1 MAKNLTTTCVQH
13 PDPTRES
20 MILTPRQIL
29 PRLVRS
35 ALVAST
41 LAAFPTSTAL
51 AHQTWEL
58 RSGVL
63 SGSSTPTRAVYSG
76 GRFLVFSAG
85 ATTTSTYWH
94 SAAGTAAWSFASLP
108 SPPSNYNVQGAAA
121 GNGRVVISGPSNTIY
136 TTTTASVAGLPD
148 TAIDWTKRNPV
159 SRSSLNPD
167 LYGVRFLNGR
177 FIMGTA
183 PYTEPNLPLQYSEIL
198 TSTDGETWTSHKIM
212 ATALGNTTFQP
223 RDFAFMP
230 GATAGTGTWVVTA
243 NNTGRIY
250 LLPENLSSA
259 TAVTLTSI
267 GSSQRVAFA
276 AGKFVM
282 VTANGAI
289 HTSTN
294 GTSWTQRSTLPVAT
308 ASLND
313 VFHDGERFVAVGATV
328 TGSNPQNPA
337 ILHSTDGETWTQAT
351 TVPGTTFAMTSV
363 IRADGLWL
371 ATGASRT
378 VITSGTASVGLP
390 VISGG
395 PFPQDAN
402 AGQTV
407 TLSATVTGNPA
418 STYQWL
424 RNGTAVTDG
433 TTASGSAISGA
444 TTASITITGISVTDA
459 GEYMLRATNNVG
471 VTNSTAVRLSVS
483 VASNGAILTPY
494 GTSNTLGGTLVPG
507 ASPVQAVGVAGSPAT
522 FTIGSGIDYLPNTFV
537 NPSTYNQTGGTNP
550 AGTKVLLGTSS
561 GAYPLMV
568 YDLATR
574 SGTLLPPAPLPLG
587 PVTAV
592 NLYMPISLAEN
603 GDVTGIIQDSMG
615 QNRAFHFSAA
625 TSTYTLLGNVPN
637 ATNDIASNPGGISAD
652 GRSISGYE
660 RTSFFDGPFV
670 WTTTGGF
677 TLLPSPAGGAA
688 NGDVRGISPNGRWI
702 TGYGNAS
709 VLAGSGQGAIR
720 WDRGSPVAGSPK
732 ALGLQ
737 KRAGDTFADGRTV
750 NDDGTVGGNVRAGWS
765 FADNRAAVWLPDG
778 ALVVIPEYLQS
789 KYGLTTPGFTLSQVT
804 SISDDLRTVA
814 GTANNSAGMNEG
826 WILRLP
832 EPISVTQVPDIVVR
846 ANTGF
851 LSSGMPVN
859 LGTQAVGGGPGQ
871 QTLQVRSDG
880 SGALSTIS
888 LSIGGT
894 NAGDFT
900 YALDAGTTSFPTSML
915 VGEQAAIHVRFSPL
929 PGAAGARSATLTI
942 TSNDPDE
949 NPFVINLNGTATI
962 PVPTAAETALHDYLA
977 SSGVPEG
984 KRGPLDDPDH
994 DGVVNLMEFA
1004 LGQPPMEPSA
1014 PLESSTA
1021 GGNLSLTY
1029 TRARP
1034 DHVNYLVVFSS
1045 TLASW
1050 SEVGVDQ
1057 GTPDGAGVTTATI
1070 PMGSGPGFLR
1080 LRVSLKP

>member
-1 MAKNLTTTCVQH
+1 M
-13 PDPTRES
+13 
-20 MILTPRQIL
+20 TPRRIIT
-29 PRLVRS
+29 PIAHG
-35 ALVAST
+35 ALAASF
-41 LAAFPTSTAL
+41 LAAFPASTAR
-51 AHQTWEL
+51 AHETWDL

-63 SGSSTPTRAVYSG
+63 SGSSGPTRAVHSG
-76 GRFLVFSAG
+76 GRFLLFSSG
-85 ATTTSTYWH
+85 ATSTSTYWH

-108 SPPSNYNVQGAAA
+108 SPPNNYNVQGAAA
-121 GNGRVVISGPSNTIY
+121 GNGMVVISGPSNTIY

-159 SRSSLNPD
+159 SRFSFNPD

-177 FIMGTA
+177 FIMGVA
-183 PYTEPNLPLQYSEIL
+183 PYTEPNLSLQYSEIL
-198 TSTDGETWTSHKIM
+198 TSTDGETWTSHRIM

-230 GATAGTGTWVVTA
+230 GGSPGTGTWIVTA
-243 NNTGRIY
+243 NNSERIY
-250 LLPENLSSA
+250 RLPENLSSA
-259 TAVTLTSI
+259 ASVTLASI
-267 GSSQRVAFA
+267 GLSQRVVFA

-282 VTANGAI
+282 VSANGTLR
-289 HTSTN
+289 TSTD
-294 GTSWTQRSTLPVAT
+294 GTSWTTRTLPVASS
-308 ASLND
+308 SLND
-313 VFHDGERFVAVGATV
+313 VFHDGARFVVVGSTV
-328 TGSNPQNPA
+328 TGSNPQRPA
-337 ILHSTDGETWTQAT
+337 ILHSTDGETWTEAT
-351 TVPGTTFAMTSV
+351 TVPSTTAGLTNV

-371 ATGASRT
+371 ATSGNRT

-390 VISGG
+390 VISDG
-395 PFPQDAN
+395 PFPQEAN

-424 RNGTAVTDG
+424 RNGTVVEDG
-433 TTASGSAISGA
+433 TTATGSVVSGA
-444 TTASITITGISVTDA
+444 STTSITITGISVPDA

-494 GTSNTLGGTLVPG
+494 GTSSTFGGTLVPG

-537 NPSTYNQTGGTNP
+537 NPVTYNQTGGTNP

-561 GAYPLMV
+561 GANPLMI

-603 GDVTGIIQDSMG
+603 GDVTGIIRDSTG
-615 QNRAFHFSAA
+615 QLRAFHFSAA

-637 ATNDIASNPGGISAD
+637 AGNDIASTPGGISAD
-652 GRSISGYE
+652 GQSISGYE

-720 WDRGSPVAGSPK
+720 WDRGSPVGTPT
-732 ALGLQ
+732 ALGLK
-737 KRAGDTFADGRTV
+737 KRAGDNFADGRTV
-750 NDDGTVGGNVRAGWS
+750 NDDGTVGGNVRAGGS

-778 ALVVIPEYLQS
+778 ALVVIPDYLQS
-789 KYGLTTPGFTLSQVT
+789 KYGLTTPGFTLCQVT
-804 SISDDLRTVA
+804 SISADLRTVA

-832 EPISVTQVPDIVVR
+832 EPISVARVPDIVVR

-851 LSSGMPVN
+851 LNSGMPVN
-859 LGTQAVGGGPGQ
+859 FGTQAVGGSPGQ

-880 SGALSTIS
+880 SGTLSSIS
-888 LSIGGT
+888 ISITGT
-894 NAGDFT
+894 NHGDFT
-900 YALDAGTTSFPTSML
+900 YVLDGGASSFPASML
-915 VGEQAAIHVRFSPL
+915 VGEQAPIHLRFSPL

-942 TSNDPDE
+942 TSDDPDE
-949 NPFVINLNGTATI
+949 NPFIINLNGTATV
-962 PVPTAAETALHDYLA
+962 PAPTAAETAMRDYLA
-977 SSGVPEG
+977 AAGVPED

-1004 LGQPPMEPSA
+1004 LGQPPMGQSA
-1014 PLESSTA
+1014 PLASTTT
-1021 GGNLSLTY
+1021 GGNLTLTY

-1034 DHVNYLVVFSS
+1034 DVVDYLVVFSS

-1050 SEVGVDQ
+1050 SEAGVDQ
-1057 GTPDGAGVTTATI
+1057 GTPDGAGVTTAAI